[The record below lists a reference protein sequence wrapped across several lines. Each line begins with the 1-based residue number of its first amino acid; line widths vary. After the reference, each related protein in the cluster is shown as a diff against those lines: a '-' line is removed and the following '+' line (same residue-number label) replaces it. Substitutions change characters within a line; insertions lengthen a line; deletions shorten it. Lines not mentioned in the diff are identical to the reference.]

1 MWNSNFPRLLHFYII
16 PVLDGGKWTF
26 DLCVMFSKPFR
37 LAFAVVSSLNTIIV
51 AAGGSSCE
59 WSPGTLPDLNAAA
72 NNSYFVKWRPSFH
85 CQAPNSW
92 QNGTHLIVGGV
103 DT

>member
-1 MWNSNFPRLLHFYII
+1 ML
-16 PVLDGGKWTF
+16 
-26 DLCVMFSKPFR
+26 SKPMR
-37 LAFAVVSSLNTIIV
+37 LAFAFASSLSTIV

-92 QNGTHLIVGGV
+92 QNGTYLVVGGI
-103 DT
+103 DS

>member
-1 MWNSNFPRLLHFYII
+1 ML
-16 PVLDGGKWTF
+16 
-26 DLCVMFSKPFR
+26 SKPIR
-37 LAFAVVSSLNTIIV
+37 LAFAIASSLSTVV

-59 WSPGTLPDLNAAA
+59 WSTGTLRPDLNAAA

-92 QNGTHLIVGGV
+92 QNGTYLIVGGV
-103 DT
+103 DS